1 MTVIPNDK
9 RDLDFGSAF
18 AIQDSETLKILR
30 NNYNFTDLNSE
41 SIIDEYL
48 YAYNYWIK
56 STTLNNFTGLGD
68 FKYRCY
74 SNGTTEAFDK
84 FYMKNASRR
93 FRCFKGE
100 YMYHRLA
107 WRDSFNW
114 AYIED
119 APLHKND
126 AVVISLPFAD
136 TGNVH
141 EEYFNLMRK
150 CCELSIPVLIDCAY
164 FGVCRNINIDV
175 AYPCITDITFSLSK
189 TFPVAYA
196 RIGMRYTKDDNDDTM
211 FVYHKIN
218 YNNKIGALIGLE
230 YFKTFT
236 PDYIPQKYIDKQLNF
251 CNNLDVQ
258 PSNTVLFGIDYKNV
272 YNQYNRG
279 GNTNRLSFHK
289 QYIKGLNIAST
300 KQ

>member
-18 AIQDSETLKILR
+18 AIQDPETLKILR

-41 SIIDEYL
+41 SIVDEYL
-48 YAYNYWIK
+48 YAYDYWIK

-107 WRDSFNW
+107 WRNSFNW

-150 CCELSIPVLIDCAY
+150 CCELGIPVLIDCAY

-258 PSNTVLFGIDYKNV
+258 PSSTVLFGIDTKNK

-300 KQ
+300 E